1 MKQIK
6 TAEAVGMVLAHDHTQ
21 IIKDQFKGVRFPK
34 GHIIKEE
41 DIPILLEMGKETI
54 FALELEAG
62 MIHENDAAAILRDIT
77 LGANLTASE
86 AKEGKIEL
94 FAETD
99 GLFFIDTEELFRLN
113 MTENVVISAKQNY
126 LSVKKGDKLAAM
138 RVVPLVIAE
147 SAMTALQEEILSPV
161 FSVLAWQELKAAI
174 FVTGSEISTGRIK
187 DTFSPVVLEKLADFP
202 VETSMLEMVGDQLS
216 DIRDAI
222 VRAHDAGIKL
232 IFCTGGMSVD
242 PDDHTPGAIRAS
254 GAEIVTYGTPVF
266 PGAMY
271 VLAYFEDGTAVMGL
285 PGGVMYAKRSILDEV
300 LPRVVAGLRLSKAD
314 FANMAVGGL
323 LS

>member
-6 TAEAVGMVLAHDHTQ
+6 TTEAVGMVLAHDHTQ
-21 IIKDQFKGVRFPK
+21 IIKDKFKGVRFPK
-34 GHIIKEE
+34 GHIIREE

-54 FALELEAG
+54 YAFELEAG
-62 MIHENDAAAILRDIT
+62 MMHENDAAAILRDIT
-77 LGANLTASE
+77 KGDNVLASE

-94 FAETD
+94 FADAD
-99 GLFFIDTEELFRLN
+99 GLFYIDTEKLFKLN
-113 MTENVVISAKQNY
+113 MTENVVISAKQTY

-147 SAMTALQEEILSPV
+147 SAMTALQEETPSPV
-161 FSVLAWQELKAAI
+161 FSVLAWQDLKAAI

-202 VETSMLEMVGDQLS
+202 VETIMLEMVGDQLN

-222 VRAHDAGIKL
+222 VKAHEAGIKL

-266 PGAMY
+266 PGAMFM
-271 VLAYFEDGTAVMGL
+271 LAYFEDGTAVMGL

-300 LPRVVAGLRLSKAD
+300 LPRLVAGLRINKAD
-314 FANMAVGGL
+314 FANMAIGGL

>member
-6 TAEAVGMVLAHDHTQ
+6 TTEAVGMVLAHDHTQ
-21 IIKDQFKGVRFPK
+21 IIKDKFKGVRFPK
-34 GHIIKEE
+34 GHIVKEE

-54 FALELEAG
+54 YALELEAG
-62 MIHENDAAAILRDIT
+62 MIHENEAAAILRDIT
-77 LGANLTASE
+77 MGENLSASE

-99 GLFFIDTEELFRLN
+99 GLFFIDSEKLFRLN
-113 MTENVVISAKQNY
+113 MTENVVVSSKQNY
-126 LSVKKGDKLAAM
+126 LPVKKGDKLAAM

-174 FVTGSEISTGRIK
+174 FVTGSEMSTGRIK
-187 DTFSPVVLEKLADFP
+187 DTFSPVVLEKLAAFP

-242 PDDHTPGAIRAS
+242 PDDHTPGAIRSS
-254 GAEIVTYGTPVF
+254 GAEIVSYGTPVF
-266 PGAMY
+266 PGAMFM
-271 VLAYFEDGTAVMGL
+271 LAYFEDGTSVMGL

-300 LPRVVAGLRLSKAD
+300 LPRIIAGLRLSKAD
-314 FANMAVGGL
+314 FAKMAVGGL
-323 LS
+323 FS